1 MIKMTESGVDDRSMI
16 QEILAEILLMKSG
29 MENSL
34 RLMEEISLK
43 LEKFDEIQLSKVKIY
58 FRKMDKI

>member
-1 MIKMTESGVDDRSMI
+1 MTESGVDDRSML

-34 RLMEEISLK
+34 RLMQEISFK
-43 LEKFDEIQLSKVKIY
+43 LEKFNEIQLSKVKIY